1 MKTRSKALL
10 LILCAMLLLI
20 ASALGTVAY
29 LTVQDTVKNTFSV
42 GQVKMTLNDGGE
54 GSAGKRSM
62 RARSTGAPV
71 DENDHILM
79 PGHTYTKN
87 HTIHVDA
94 VSEDSYIFVKV
105 ENGIASYEAASSAE
119 EGGYRTIADQIT
131 ANGWTAL
138 ESAADVYYREYAKSS
153 AGSDFA
159 VFDTFKIAD
168 NANDAESWGS
178 CDAQVAVTAYA
189 VQKDG
194 FDTASAAWMATFGKT
209 VDP

>member
-29 LTVQDTVKNTFSV
+29 LTVQDTVTNTFSV
-42 GQVKMTLNDGGE
+42 GKVDATLIE

-79 PGHTYTKN
+79 PGHTYTKDY
-87 HTIHVDA
+87 TIHVDA

-159 VFDTFKIAD
+159 VFNTFKIAD
-168 NANDAESWGS
+168 NANDVESWGS

-209 VDP
+209 VEP

>member
-29 LTVQDTVKNTFSV
+29 LTVQDTVTNTFSV
-42 GQVKMTLNDGGE
+42 GKVDATLIE

-79 PGHTYTKN
+79 PGHTYTKD

-119 EGGYRTIADQIT
+119 EDGYRTIADQIT
-131 ANGWTAL
+131 DNGWTAL
-138 ESAADVYYREYAKSS
+138 ESAADVYYREYTKSS
-153 AGSDFA
+153 TGSDFA
-159 VFDTFKIAD
+159 VFNTFKIAD

>member
-29 LTVQDTVKNTFSV
+29 LTVQDTVTNTFSV
-42 GQVKMTLNDGGE
+42 GQVNITLDE
-54 GSAGKRSM
+54 GSEGKRSM

-79 PGHTYTKN
+79 PGHTYTKD

>member
-1 MKTRSKALL
+1 
-10 LILCAMLLLI
+10 MLLLI

-29 LTVQDTVKNTFSV
+29 LTVQDTVTNTFSV
-42 GQVKMTLNDGGE
+42 GKVDATLIE

-79 PGHTYTKN
+79 PGHTYTKD

-105 ENGIASYEAASSAE
+105 ENGIVSYEAASSAE

-131 ANGWTAL
+131 DNGWTAL
-138 ESAADVYYREYAKSS
+138 ESAADVYYREYTKSS
-153 AGSDFA
+153 TGSDFA

>member
-10 LILCAMLLLI
+10 LILCAMLLLV

-29 LTVQDTVKNTFSV
+29 LTVQDTVTNTFSV
-42 GQVKMTLNDGGE
+42 GKVDATLIE

-79 PGHTYTKN
+79 PGHTYTKD

-131 ANGWTAL
+131 DNGWTAL
-138 ESAADVYYREYAKSS
+138 ESAADVYYREYVKSS
-153 AGSDFA
+153 TGSDFA
-159 VFDTFKIAD
+159 VFNTFKIAD

-178 CDAQVAVTAYA
+178 CDAQVVVTAYA

>member
-29 LTVQDTVKNTFSV
+29 LTVQDTVTNTFSV
-42 GQVKMTLNDGGE
+42 GKVDATLIE
-54 GSAGKRSM
+54 GNAGKRSM

-71 DENDHILM
+71 GENDHILM
-79 PGHTYTKN
+79 PGHTYTKD

-138 ESAADVYYREYAKSS
+138 ESAADVYYREYVKSS
-153 AGSDFA
+153 TGSDFA

-178 CDAQVAVTAYA
+178 CDAQVVVTAYA

>member
-42 GQVKMTLNDGGE
+42 GKVDATLIE

-79 PGHTYTKN
+79 PGHTYTKD

-138 ESAADVYYREYAKSS
+138 ESAADVYYREYTKSS
-153 AGSDFA
+153 TGSDFA
-159 VFDTFKIAD
+159 VFNTFKIAD
-168 NANDAESWGS
+168 NANDVESWGS
-178 CDAQVAVTAYA
+178 CDAQVVVTAYA

-209 VDP
+209 VEP

>member
-29 LTVQDTVKNTFSV
+29 LTVQDTVTNTFSV
-42 GQVKMTLNDGGE
+42 GKVDATLIE

-79 PGHTYTKN
+79 PGHTYTKD

-105 ENGIASYEAASSAE
+105 ENGIVSYEAASSAE

-138 ESAADVYYREYAKSS
+138 ESAADVYYREYTKSS
-153 AGSDFA
+153 TGSDFA

>member
-29 LTVQDTVKNTFSV
+29 LTVQDTVTNTFSV
-42 GQVKMTLNDGGE
+42 GKVDATLIE

-62 RARSTGAPV
+62 RARSTGAPA

-79 PGHTYTKN
+79 PGHTYTKD

-105 ENGIASYEAASSAE
+105 ENGIASYEAPSSAE
-119 EGGYRTIADQIT
+119 EDGYRTIADQIT

-138 ESAADVYYREYAKSS
+138 ESAADVYYREYTKSS

-159 VFDTFKIAD
+159 VFNTFKIAD

-178 CDAQVAVTAYA
+178 CNAQVAVTAYA

>member
-29 LTVQDTVKNTFSV
+29 LTVQDTVTNTFSV
-42 GQVKMTLNDGGE
+42 GKVDATLIE

-79 PGHTYTKN
+79 PGHTYTKDY
-87 HTIHVDA
+87 TIHVDA

-131 ANGWTAL
+131 DNGWTAL
-138 ESAADVYYREYAKSS
+138 ESAADVYYREYTKSS

-168 NANDAESWGS
+168 NANDVESWGS

-209 VDP
+209 VEP

>member
-10 LILCAMLLLI
+10 LILCAMLLLV

-29 LTVQDTVKNTFSV
+29 LTVQDTVTNTFSV
-42 GQVKMTLNDGGE
+42 GKVDATLIE

-79 PGHTYTKN
+79 PGHTYTKD

-138 ESAADVYYREYAKSS
+138 ESAADVYYREYTKSS

-159 VFDTFKIAD
+159 VFNTFKIAD

-178 CDAQVAVTAYA
+178 CDAQVVVTAYA

-194 FDTASAAWMATFGKT
+194 FDTASAA
-209 VDP
+209 

>member
-10 LILCAMLLLI
+10 LILCAMLLLV

-29 LTVQDTVKNTFSV
+29 LTVQDTVTNTFSV
-42 GQVKMTLNDGGE
+42 GKVDATLIE

-79 PGHTYTKN
+79 PGHTYTKD

-138 ESAADVYYREYAKSS
+138 ESAADVYYREYTKSS
-153 AGSDFA
+153 TGSDFA
-159 VFDTFKIAD
+159 VFNTFKIAD

-178 CDAQVAVTAYA
+178 CDAQVAITAYA

>member
-42 GQVKMTLNDGGE
+42 GKVDATLIE

-79 PGHTYTKN
+79 PGHTYTKDY
-87 HTIHVDA
+87 TIHVDA

-131 ANGWTAL
+131 DNGWTAL
-138 ESAADVYYREYAKSS
+138 ESAADVYYREYTKSS

-168 NANDAESWGS
+168 NANDVESWGN

-209 VDP
+209 VEP

>member
-1 MKTRSKALL
+1 MKTRSKAPL

-29 LTVQDTVKNTFSV
+29 LTVQDTVTNTFSV
-42 GQVKMTLNDGGE
+42 GKVDATLIE

-79 PGHTYTKN
+79 PGHTYTKD

-119 EGGYRTIADQIT
+119 EDGYRTIADQIT
-131 ANGWTAL
+131 DNGWTAL
-138 ESAADVYYREYAKSS
+138 ESAADVYYREYTKSS
-153 AGSDFA
+153 TGSDFA
-159 VFDTFKIAD
+159 VFNTFKIAD

>member
-10 LILCAMLLLI
+10 LTLCAMLLLI
-20 ASALGTVAY
+20 VSSLGTVAY
-29 LTVQDTVKNTFSV
+29 LTVQDTVTNTFSV
-42 GQVKMTLNDGGE
+42 GQVNITLDDV
-54 GSAGKRSM
+54 SVDKRGM
-62 RARSTGAPV
+62 KARSTSAPV

-79 PGHTYTKN
+79 PGHTYTKA

-105 ENGIASYEAASSAE
+105 ENGIAGYEAASSAE
-119 EGGYRTIADQIT
+119 EGGYKTINDQIK
-131 ANGWTAL
+131 ANGW
-138 ESAADVYYREYAKSS
+138 AAFEGAANVYYREYTKSS

-159 VFDTFKIAD
+159 VFGNFKIAD

-178 CDAQVAVTAYA
+178 YDAKVTVTAYA

-194 FDTASAAWMATFGKT
+194 FDTASDAWTATFGKT

>member
-42 GQVKMTLNDGGE
+42 GKVDVTLDEGSD

-79 PGHTYTKN
+79 PGHTYTKD

-105 ENGIASYEAASSAE
+105 ENGIASYEAPSSAE

-131 ANGWTAL
+131 DNGWTAL
-138 ESAADVYYREYAKSS
+138 ESAADVYYREYTKSS
-153 AGSDFA
+153 TGSDFA

-209 VDP
+209 VNP

>member
-29 LTVQDTVKNTFSV
+29 LTVQDTVTNTFSV
-42 GQVKMTLNDGGE
+42 GQVNITLNKGSE
-54 GSAGKRSM
+54 GN
-62 RARSTGAPV
+62 V

-79 PGHTYTKN
+79 PGHTYTKD

-119 EGGYRTIADQIT
+119 EGGYRTIADQIK

>member
-29 LTVQDTVKNTFSV
+29 LTVQDTVTNTFSV
-42 GQVKMTLNDGGE
+42 GKVDATLIE

-79 PGHTYTKN
+79 PGHTYTKDY
-87 HTIHVDA
+87 TIHVDA

-131 ANGWTAL
+131 DNGWTAL
-138 ESAADVYYREYAKSS
+138 ESAADVYYREYTKSS

-168 NANDAESWGS
+168 NANDVESWSS

-209 VDP
+209 VEP

>member
-10 LILCAMLLLI
+10 LILCAMLLLV

-29 LTVQDTVKNTFSV
+29 LTVQDTVTNTFSV
-42 GQVKMTLNDGGE
+42 GKVDATLIE

-79 PGHTYTKN
+79 PGHTYTKD

-138 ESAADVYYREYAKSS
+138 ESAADVYYREYTKSS
-153 AGSDFA
+153 TGSDFA
-159 VFDTFKIAD
+159 VFNTFKIAD

-189 VQKDG
+189 VQKYG

>member
-29 LTVQDTVKNTFSV
+29 LTVQDTVTNTFSV
-42 GQVKMTLNDGGE
+42 GKVDATLIE

-62 RARSTGAPV
+62 RARSTGAPA

-79 PGHTYTKN
+79 PGHTYTKD

-105 ENGIASYEAASSAE
+105 ENCIASYEAPSSAE

-131 ANGWTAL
+131 DNGWTAL
-138 ESAADVYYREYAKSS
+138 ESAADVYYREYTKSS
-153 AGSDFA
+153 TGSDFA

>member
-10 LILCAMLLLI
+10 LALCAVLLVAALV
-20 ASALGTVAY
+20 LGTMAY
-29 LTVQDTVKNTFSV
+29 LTSQAKVTNTFSV
-42 GQVKMTLNDGGE
+42 GQVKITMDEAKVDKYGVALTDAA
-54 GSAGKRSM
+54 AGRGN
-62 RARSTGAPV
+62 AN
-71 DENDHILM
+71 EYILM
-79 PGHTYTKN
+79 PGHTYTKD

>member
-29 LTVQDTVKNTFSV
+29 LTVQDTVTNTFSV
-42 GQVKMTLNDGGE
+42 GKVDATLIE

-79 PGHTYTKN
+79 PGHTYTKD

-105 ENGIASYEAASSAE
+105 ENGIASYEAPSSAE

-138 ESAADVYYREYAKSS
+138 ESAADVYYREYTKSS
-153 AGSDFA
+153 TGSDFA
-159 VFDTFKIAD
+159 VFGTFKIAD

-178 CDAQVAVTAYA
+178 CDAQVVVTAYA

>member
-29 LTVQDTVKNTFSV
+29 LTVQDTVTNTFSV
-42 GQVKMTLNDGGE
+42 GKVDATLIE

-79 PGHTYTKN
+79 PGHTYTKD

-138 ESAADVYYREYAKSS
+138 ESAADVYYREYVKSS
-153 AGSDFA
+153 TGSDFA
-159 VFDTFKIAD
+159 VFNTFKIAD

-178 CDAQVAVTAYA
+178 CDAQVVVTAYA

>member
-10 LILCAMLLLI
+10 LILCAMLLLV

-29 LTVQDTVKNTFSV
+29 LTVQDTVTNTFSV
-42 GQVKMTLNDGGE
+42 GKVDATLIE

-79 PGHTYTKN
+79 PGHTYTKD

-138 ESAADVYYREYAKSS
+138 ESAADVYYREYVKSS
-153 AGSDFA
+153 TGSDFA

>member
-29 LTVQDTVKNTFSV
+29 LTVQDTVTNTFSV
-42 GQVKMTLNDGGE
+42 GKVDATLIE

-79 PGHTYTKN
+79 PGHTYTKD

-138 ESAADVYYREYAKSS
+138 ESAADVYYREYTKSS
-153 AGSDFA
+153 TGSDFA

-189 VQKDG
+189 VQKEG

>member
-10 LILCAMLLLI
+10 LILCAILLLI

-29 LTVQDTVKNTFSV
+29 LTVQDTVTNTFSV
-42 GQVKMTLNDGGE
+42 GKVDATLIE

-79 PGHTYTKN
+79 PGHTYTKD

-131 ANGWTAL
+131 DNGWTAL
-138 ESAADVYYREYAKSS
+138 ESAADVYYREYVKSS
-153 AGSDFA
+153 TGSDLA

-189 VQKDG
+189 VQKYG

>member
-29 LTVQDTVKNTFSV
+29 LTVQDTVTNTFSV
-42 GQVKMTLNDGGE
+42 GKVDATLIE

-79 PGHTYTKN
+79 PGHTYTKD

-138 ESAADVYYREYAKSS
+138 ESAADVYYREYTKSS
-153 AGSDFA
+153 TGSDFA
-159 VFDTFKIAD
+159 VFNTFKIAD

-178 CDAQVAVTAYA
+178 CDAQVVVTAYA

>member
-29 LTVQDTVKNTFSV
+29 LTVQDTVTNTFSV
-42 GQVKMTLNDGGE
+42 GQVNITLDE
-54 GSAGKRSM
+54 GSAGKRGM
-62 RARSTGAPV
+62 RARSTSAPV

-79 PGHTYTKN
+79 PGHTYTMD

-159 VFDTFKIAD
+159 VFDAFKIAD
-168 NANDAESWGS
+168 NANDAENWGRS
-178 CDAQVAVTAYA
+178 DAKIAVTAYA

>member
-29 LTVQDTVKNTFSV
+29 LTVQDTVTNTFSV
-42 GQVKMTLNDGGE
+42 GKVDATLIE

-79 PGHTYTKN
+79 PGHTYTKD

-105 ENGIASYEAASSAE
+105 ENGIVSYEAASSAE

-131 ANGWTAL
+131 DNGWTAL
-138 ESAADVYYREYAKSS
+138 ESAADVYYREYTKSS
-153 AGSDFA
+153 TGSDFA

-178 CDAQVAVTAYA
+178 CDAQV
-189 VQKDG
+189 
-194 FDTASAAWMATFGKT
+194 
-209 VDP
+209 

>member
-29 LTVQDTVKNTFSV
+29 LTEQETVTNTFSV
-42 GQVKMTLNDGGE
+42 GQVDITLNE
-54 GSAGKRSM
+54 GSAGKRSR

-79 PGHTYTKN
+79 PGHTYTKD

-131 ANGWTAL
+131 DNGWTAL

-159 VFDTFKIAD
+159 VFGTFKIAD

-209 VDP
+209 VEP

>member
-29 LTVQDTVKNTFSV
+29 LTVQDTVTNTFSV
-42 GQVKMTLNDGGE
+42 GKVDATLIE

-79 PGHTYTKN
+79 PGHTYTKD

-138 ESAADVYYREYAKSS
+138 ESAADVYYREYTKSS
-153 AGSDFA
+153 TGSDFA

-178 CDAQVAVTAYA
+178 CDAQVVVTAYA
-189 VQKDG
+189 VQKEG

>member
-29 LTVQDTVKNTFSV
+29 LTVQDTVTNTFSV
-42 GQVKMTLNDGGE
+42 GKVDATLIE

-79 PGHTYTKN
+79 PGHTYTKD

-119 EGGYRTIADQIT
+119 EDGYRTIADQIT

-138 ESAADVYYREYAKSS
+138 ESAADVYYREYTKSS
-153 AGSDFA
+153 TGSDFA
-159 VFDTFKIAD
+159 VFNTFKIAD
-168 NANDAESWGS
+168 NANDVESWGS
-178 CDAQVAVTAYA
+178 CEAQVVVTAYA

-194 FDTASAAWMATFGKT
+194 FDTASAAWTATFGKT

>member
-29 LTVQDTVKNTFSV
+29 LTVQDTVTNTFSV
-42 GQVKMTLNDGGE
+42 GKVDATLIE

-79 PGHTYTKN
+79 PGHTYTKDY
-87 HTIHVDA
+87 TIHVDA

-105 ENGIASYEAASSAE
+105 ENGIASYEAPSSAE

-131 ANGWTAL
+131 DNGWTAL
-138 ESAADVYYREYAKSS
+138 ESAADVYYREYTKSS

-159 VFDTFKIAD
+159 VFNTFKIAD
-168 NANDAESWGS
+168 NANDVKSWGS

>member
-29 LTVQDTVKNTFSV
+29 LTVQDTVTNTFSV
-42 GQVKMTLNDGGE
+42 GKVDATLIE

-79 PGHTYTKN
+79 PGHTYTKD

-131 ANGWTAL
+131 DNGWTAL
-138 ESAADVYYREYAKSS
+138 ESAADVYYREYTKSS
-153 AGSDFA
+153 TGSDFA

-189 VQKDG
+189 VQKEG

>member
-10 LILCAMLLLI
+10 LILCAMLLLV

-29 LTVQDTVKNTFSV
+29 LTVQDTVTNTFSV
-42 GQVKMTLNDGGE
+42 GKVDATLIE

-79 PGHTYTKN
+79 PGHTYTKD

-131 ANGWTAL
+131 DNGWTAL
-138 ESAADVYYREYAKSS
+138 ESAADVYYREYVKSS
-153 AGSDFA
+153 TGSDFA

-178 CDAQVAVTAYA
+178 CDAQVVVTAYA
-189 VQKDG
+189 VQKEG

>member
-42 GQVKMTLNDGGE
+42 GKVDVTLDEGSD

-79 PGHTYTKN
+79 PGHTYTKD

-119 EGGYRTIADQIT
+119 EGGYRTIADQIKD
-131 ANGWTAL
+131 NGWTAL
-138 ESAADVYYREYAKSS
+138 ESADDVYYREYVKSS
-153 AGSDFA
+153 TGSDFA
-159 VFDTFKIAD
+159 VFGTFKIAD

-178 CDAQVAVTAYA
+178 RNAQVAVTAYA

>member
-10 LILCAMLLLI
+10 LIFCAMLLLI

-29 LTVQDTVKNTFSV
+29 LTVQDTVTNTFSV
-42 GQVKMTLNDGGE
+42 GKVDATLIE

-79 PGHTYTKN
+79 PGHTYTKD

-138 ESAADVYYREYAKSS
+138 ESAADVYYREYTKSS
-153 AGSDFA
+153 TGSDFA

-168 NANDAESWGS
+168 NANDVESWGS
-178 CDAQVAVTAYA
+178 CEAQVVVTAYA